1 MIDRKIKPAY
11 SLVIQ
16 AKDNGVPA
24 LSSTTKLQIVVLSV
38 SDIPPKFDQLG
49 YTFNITEN
57 NQVNAVVGQIKVTA
71 SKNLV
76 EERIVMSIL
85 NDESGLFFLTSTDN
99 ILKVG
104 EYDFFC
110 SLSLFRY
117 QIFCTFYTV
126 KNKLTDFCGLDNVR
140 FC

>member
-16 AKDNGVPA
+16 AKDNGVPS
-24 LSSTTKLQIVVLSV
+24 LSTTTKLQIVVLSK

-49 YTFNITEN
+49 YNFNITEN
-57 NQVNAVVGQIKVTA
+57 NEINAAVGQIEVTA

-76 EERIVMSIL
+76 EEQIVMSIL

-99 ILKVG
+99 TLRVS
-104 EYDFFC
+104 D
-110 SLSLFRY
+110 
-117 QIFCTFYTV
+117 IFCFVSPFTADTV
-126 KNKLTDFCGLDNVR
+126 EWYFSIVWLKCLVILCDFRV